1 VHYSHKQG
9 VNSAINIL
17 IGREWFKIAA
27 TFLLV
32 FLIHNLPAKPDFVFQ
47 KDVKDAR

>member
-1 VHYSHKQG
+1 MD
-9 VNSAINIL
+9 SAENPL
-17 IGREWFKIAA
+17 IQREWFKIAA

-32 FLIHNLPAKPDFVFQ
+32 FLIHNLPAKPDIVFQ